1 MSIDSVVSIFRTN
14 FAAAEAGPALP
25 DIAAG
30 QTLEG
35 VVLAIGGPQGVTIGL
50 GSYRLKADI
59 EGRFNV
65 GDRVK
70 VVVAEAG
77 PPPQLKLLS
86 VVSSSGEPAPAGEAL
101 LPLMGR
107 SELSAQL
114 YAEVRRILTRSGAR
128 SGARSGETMPEAKEL
143 AAMLEPIPL
152 DAPAGQLSA
161 ALAQQIA
168 QSGMFLEG
176 KLRRGLAGSDVK
188 ALTLRLLERLTHD
201 PNADAAAI
209 RILRELAGS
218 IETQQARDVL
228 SLKDASHITIPIPVL
243 IGDRE
248 TEVVLRFRF
257 DGGHEDGQSGPTHV
271 SFSIDL
277 LALRRLRVD
286 FALAHSRELALDF
299 CAEDEA
305 IAATIERHAEPLR
318 DALTRAGFRVTR
330 IAARAGKTAIEEP
343 ARQGDAETPPAPLL
357 INERA

>member
-14 FAAAEAGPALP
+14 FAAAETGPALP
-25 DIAAG
+25 DLAAG

-59 EGRFNV
+59 EGRFHV

-101 LPLMGR
+101 LPLMGP

-114 YAEVRRILTRSGAR
+114 YAEVRRILAR
-128 SGARSGETMPEAKEL
+128 SGGTMPEAKEL

-152 DAPAGQLSA
+152 DAPAEQLSA

-176 KLRRGLAGSDVK
+176 KLRRGLAGNDVK

-209 RILRELAGS
+209 RILRELAGR

-228 SLKDASHITIPIPVL
+228 SLKDALHITIPIPVL

-248 TEVVLRFRF
+248 TEVFLRFRF
-257 DGGHEDGQSGPTHV
+257 DGGREDGQSGPTHV

-277 LALRRLRVD
+277 LALRRVRVG

-299 CAEDEA
+299 RAEDET
-305 IAATIERHAEPLR
+305 IAATIERRAAPLR

-343 ARQGDAETPPAPLL
+343 LRQGDAETPPAPLL